1 MSEWREIQMSDI
13 LESANTGLDAIK
25 RAPIVSYNSG
35 IKCLRIQD
43 ISQEKNFEDWGF
55 CEVEQKNY
63 EKFQL
68 KKGDI
73 IVARTGAT
81 VGVNRFI
88 SQDLKSVYNN
98 GLIRLR
104 TDKTECLPKFLFYNL
119 RTNNY
124 KGFIESISGGTS
136 TQPNMQINALVSFDM
151 LLPDKEEQEAVVD
164 IISSLDDKI
173 DLLHRQN
180 QTLEQMA
187 ETLFRQWFVEE
198 ADEGWEVK
206 KLKELVDIGIGRT
219 PPRKEFHWFSKSIS
233 DVKWVSIKDLGDSG
247 VFVLDTSEYLTEEAV
262 EKFNIP
268 IIPPNTVILSFKMTM
283 GRVAI
288 TTEHMLSNEA
298 IAHFK
303 FNEETPFSKEFLYF
317 YLKTYPYETL
327 GSTSSIVTSINSGM
341 IKDMEAIIPD
351 DETLTKFENQVI
363 DYFDKIKSNQKQINN
378 LSALRDTLLPKLMS
392 GEIKVE

>member
-1 MSEWREIQMSDI
+1 MSEWKEIQMSDI

-25 RAPIVSYNSG
+25 RAPIVSYDSG

-55 CEVEQKNY
+55 CEVEKKNY

-104 TDKTECLPKFLFYNL
+104 TDKAECLAKFLFYNL

-164 IISSLDDKI
+164 ILSSLDDKI

-198 ADEGWEVK
+198 ADDGWEDGVLGDLVEVKYGKDHK
-206 KLKELVDIGIGRT
+206 KLLDGTIPVYGSGGFMRGVEKPLFDGESVLI
-219 PPRKEFHWFSKSIS
+219 PRKGTLNNVMYVNEPFWTVDTMFYTIMKRERIA
-233 DVKWVSIKDLGDSG
+233 KFIYQFIKQKDLASMNVGSA
-247 VFVLDTSEYLTEEAV
+247 VPSMTTAVLNNMPIEVPPKENLDRFDYIVSE
-262 EKFNIP
+262 
-268 IIPPNTVILSFKMTM
+268 
-283 GRVAI
+283 
-288 TTEHMLSNEA
+288 
-298 IAHFK
+298 
-303 FNEETPFSKEFLYF
+303 LY
-317 YLKTYPYETL
+317 
-327 GSTSSIVTSINSGM
+327 
-341 IKDMEAIIPD
+341 
-351 DETLTKFENQVI
+351 
-363 DYFDKIKSNQKQINN
+363 DKIKFNQTQIRT
-378 LSALRDTLLPKLMS
+378 LTALRDTLLPKLMG
-392 GEIKVE
+392 GEVRVVN